1 MTLLTRMFAP
11 KGPKWLNP
19 IQRRIP
25 YPLRSFGFAIS
36 FNPFGF
42 WWPEYRNFNLSEK
55 NKAAGGCI
63 CYVRFAWFE
72 ISRFRWV

>member
-1 MTLLTRMFAP
+1 MNIFKV

-19 IQRRIP
+19 IQRRIS
-25 YPLRSFGFAIS
+25 YPLRSYGLAIS

-42 WWPEYRNFNLSEK
+42 WWPDYHNFNLSEK
-55 NKAAGGCI
+55 RKANGDTI
-63 CYVRFAWFE
+63 WYFRIAWFE